1 MLHIALGLS
10 TFSSLAKHSMDGGV
24 VGRGLAGYIVGISDA
39 DDVGTATVTVW
50 LHGVN
55 DAAMSK
61 VPPIQARHCWTEV
74 SQGLGQKA

>member
-1 MLHIALGLS
+1 
-10 TFSSLAKHSMDGGV
+10 MDGGV